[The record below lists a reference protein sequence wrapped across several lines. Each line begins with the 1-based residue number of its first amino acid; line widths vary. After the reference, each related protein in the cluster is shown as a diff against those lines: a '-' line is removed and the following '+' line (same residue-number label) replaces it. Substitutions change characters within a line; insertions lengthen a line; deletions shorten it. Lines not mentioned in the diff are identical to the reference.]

1 MAFVLKNRLSSG
13 LFGILLVCAVCAMS
27 CKAVRVGE
35 AMDLLVGL
43 IPRGPSLAPRA
54 RCMRCPK
61 LQRRAR
67 EATKI
72 QRRFES
78 APTNRHNMG
87 MGQYL

>member
-1 MAFVLKNRLSSG
+1 
-13 LFGILLVCAVCAMS
+13 MS

-54 RCMRCPK
+54 RCPK

-78 APTNRHNMG
+78 VPTNRHNMG